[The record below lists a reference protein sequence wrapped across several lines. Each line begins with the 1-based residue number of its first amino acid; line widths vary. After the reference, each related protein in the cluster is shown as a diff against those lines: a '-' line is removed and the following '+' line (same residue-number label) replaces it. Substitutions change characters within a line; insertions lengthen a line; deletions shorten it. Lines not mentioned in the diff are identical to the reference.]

1 MEANLQC
8 INLHTT
14 ESAIYPLCQQGMN
27 EEYYEN
33 EEYGGLTDD
42 SVETYFTRAG
52 SKPSGNFSRGRP
64 VFQRGRVIK
73 GRGE

>member
-1 MEANLQC
+1 MPARHEYPTSNAKSLAC
-8 INLHTT
+8 DTT
-14 ESAIYPLCQQGMN
+14 N
-27 EEYYEN
+27 EHEYYEY
-33 EEYGGLTDD
+33 EGLTDY